1 MEHQLSYSR
10 IPKKDKGMQKLR
22 GIEEH
27 KRKEKVMSDVKWI
40 KICVD
45 IFDDEKIL
53 LIENLQKADSILVIW
68 FKLLCLAGKQN
79 NSGVFVTKNGIPYTE
94 EMLATIFRR
103 KQSIVKLALKTFE
116 ELGMVEIINNAVT
129 VPNWGKHQNID
140 QLEAKKNYMRKYMS
154 EYREKQK
161 KLTCKTN
168 SKTKVSS
175 TDIDKE
181 IDIDIDKDKDKD
193 IKKEIYKEKECPASQ
208 NPTPTRHKYGEYQN
222 VLLSDE
228 ELEKLKAEFP
238 DDWQSRIEN
247 LSEYIASSGK
257 SYKSHLATIR
267 KWSKADVKKQTDNYP
282 AKSNKNKFNNYSDTN
297 KPDYTGFNDE
307 IIKEMLK
314 EAEV

>member
-1 MEHQLSYSR
+1 
-10 IPKKDKGMQKLR
+10 
-22 GIEEH
+22 
-27 KRKEKVMSDVKWI
+27 MSNVKWI

-79 NSGVFVTKNGIPYTE
+79 NSGVFTFQNGIPYTE
-94 EMLATIFRR
+94 KMLATVFRR
-103 KQSIVKLALKTFE
+103 KQSLVKLALKTFE
-116 ELGMVEIINNAVT
+116 GLGMVEIVNNAVT
-129 VPNWGKHQNID
+129 IPNWGKHQNLD
-140 QLEAKKNYMRKYMS
+140 QLEAKKSYMRKYMS
-154 EYREKQK
+154 DYREKQK

-168 SKTKVSS
+168 SKANVSS
-175 TDIDKE
+175 TDIDIERDKD
-181 IDIDIDKDKDKD
+181 IDIDIEY
-193 IKKEIYKEKECPASQ
+193 IECSAPQ
-208 NPTPTRHKYGEYQN
+208 NTKPTRHKYGEYQN

-228 ELEKLKAEFP
+228 ELEKLKSEFV

-247 LSEYIASSGK
+247 LSEYMASSGK
-257 SYKSHLATIR
+257 SYKNHLATIR

-297 KPDYTGFNDE
+297 KPDYSSFSDE
-307 IIKEMLK
+307 ILNEMLK

>member
-1 MEHQLSYSR
+1 
-10 IPKKDKGMQKLR
+10 MQKLR

-27 KRKEKVMSDVKWI
+27 KRREKVMSDVKWI

-79 NSGVFVTKNGIPYTE
+79 NSGVFTIQNGIPYTE
-94 EMLATIFRR
+94 KMLATVFRR
-103 KQSIVKLALKTFE
+103 KQSLVKLALKTFE
-116 ELGMVEIINNAVT
+116 ELGLVEIVNNAVT
-129 VPNWGKHQNID
+129 IPNWGKHQNLD
-140 QLEAKKNYMRKYMS
+140 QLEAKKSYMRKYMS

-168 SKTKVSS
+168 SKANVSS
-175 TDIDKE
+175 TDIDIEK
-181 IDIDIDKDKDKD
+181 DIDKEGD
-193 IKKEIYKEKECPASQ
+193 IEGEYIGCSAPQ
-208 NPTPTRHKYGEYQN
+208 NTKPTRHKYGEYQN

-228 ELEKLKAEFP
+228 ELEKLKTEFP

-257 SYKSHLATIR
+257 CYKNHLATIR
-267 KWSKADVKKQTDNYP
+267 KWAKADTEKQAEKKT
-282 AKSNKNKFNNYSDTN
+282 KSKFNNYTDSN
-297 KPDYTGFNDE
+297 KTTLTADQ
-307 IIKEMLK
+307 IIADMLG
-314 EAEV
+314 ET